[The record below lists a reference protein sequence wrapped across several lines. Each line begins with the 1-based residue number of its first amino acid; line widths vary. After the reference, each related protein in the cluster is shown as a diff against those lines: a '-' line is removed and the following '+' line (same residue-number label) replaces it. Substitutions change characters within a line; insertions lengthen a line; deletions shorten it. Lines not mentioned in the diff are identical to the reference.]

1 MQSRLPLG
9 PGKFHIVVLVLHNQ
23 LAFMN
28 KTFVIS
34 FKISGK
40 LTSIVQDI
48 YRNGTQMRRK
58 IAVFILE
65 DV

>member
-1 MQSRLPLG
+1 
-9 PGKFHIVVLVLHNQ
+9 
-23 LAFMN
+23 MN

-34 FKISGK
+34 FTISGK

-65 DV
+65 DVYDVLDDLDV